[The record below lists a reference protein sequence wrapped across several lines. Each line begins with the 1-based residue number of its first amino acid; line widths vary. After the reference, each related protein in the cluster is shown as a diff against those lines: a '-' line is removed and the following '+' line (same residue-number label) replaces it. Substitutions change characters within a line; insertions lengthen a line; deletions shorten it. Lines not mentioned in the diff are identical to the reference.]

1 MIAMV
6 VVGEDL
12 SNKDAIAK
20 AKIRGKSKKVFKKL
34 LGELQMKWFLSFFKW
49 ERKDPIVEYLSQS
62 IDLVDLEQ
70 REKNLKYNNFRVKY
84 WL

>member
-1 MIAMV
+1 
-6 VVGEDL
+6 
-12 SNKDAIAK
+12 
-20 AKIRGKSKKVFKKL
+20 
-34 LGELQMKWFLSFFKW
+34 MKWLLSFFKW
-49 ERKDPIVEYLSQS
+49 VRKDPIVEYLSQS